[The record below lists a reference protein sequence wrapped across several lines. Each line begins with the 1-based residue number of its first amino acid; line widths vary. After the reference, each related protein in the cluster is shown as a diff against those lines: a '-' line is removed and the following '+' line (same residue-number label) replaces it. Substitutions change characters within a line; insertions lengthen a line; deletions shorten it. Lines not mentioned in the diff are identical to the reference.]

1 MTPITPIHRL
11 ARAPLPL
18 ALLGVVLLAGCAD
31 TPPAPTGQL
40 GAAHQAIVSAET
52 ADAGRYAP
60 GEIAEARSKL
70 ADANREVTAGH
81 MVAAQRLAVESQVEA
96 ELASATTSAAKA
108 TAVNADLQRGNKA
121 LIDEMQRQ
129 TGTNP

>member
-1 MTPITPIHRL
+1 MTPINSLHRL
-11 ARAPLPL
+11 ARTPLPL
-18 ALLGVVLLAGCAD
+18 AFAGMFLLAGCAD

-52 ADAGRYAP
+52 AGAGRYAP

-70 ADANREVTAGH
+70 ADASREVTGGH
-81 MVAAQRLAVESQVEA
+81 MVAAKRLAVESRVEA

-108 TAVNADLQRGNKA
+108 TAVNADLQRGNNA
-121 LIDEMQRQ
+121 LIDEMQRH

>member
-1 MTPITPIHRL
+1 MTPNNPVHRL

-18 ALLGVVLLAGCAD
+18 AFVGVFLLAGCAD
-31 TPPAPTGQL
+31 TPPAPTGEL
-40 GAAHQAIVSAET
+40 GAARQAIVSAQT

-70 ADANREVTAGH
+70 AGANLDVGAGH
-81 MVAAQRLAVESQVEA
+81 MAAAKRLAEEAKVEA
-96 ELASATTSAAKA
+96 ELATATTAAAKA
-108 TAVNADLQRGNKA
+108 IAVNADLQRGNNA
-121 LIDEMQRQ
+121 LIDEMQRH